1 METSA
6 KSSTKAWVEEVEDM
20 IDLVWKSFI
29 WDNFDSGKIINIEF
43 NLEYIVLSNQSK
55 SAYVEI

>member
-6 KSSTKAWVEEVEDM
+6 KSSTKAWVEDVEEM

-29 WDNFDSGKIINIEF
+29 WVNFDSGKIINIEF